1 MSSHPHALLRIFTDE
16 AALHGDCRLFEIV
29 VARARENGLLGAT
42 VLRGRVGYGHA
53 PAHPSGFL
61 DHNYPLV
68 IELVDEEPRL
78 RAFAASLSDL
88 HGIGLATL
96 EKVEP
101 LIGGRDPV
109 LRSVS

>member
-1 MSSHPHALLRIFTDE
+1 MASQLHALLRIFTDE
-16 AALHGDCRLFEIV
+16 AALHGDRRLFEIV
-29 VARARENGLLGAT
+29 VDRARESGLLGAT

-53 PAHPSGFL
+53 PAHPRGFL

-68 IELVDEEPRL
+68 IELIDEEHRL
-78 RAFAASLSDL
+78 RAFVTSLSDL

-101 LIGGRDPV
+101 LIGGRAT
-109 LRSVS
+109 